1 MAKRGKTE
9 RNARG
14 AASKRSL
21 SRTRIVDAALAMIER
36 DGAEAFSMRLL
47 AAELGVTPMALYNH
61 VGGKLELL
69 RNVAGQVLAEI
80 DFDNGAQ
87 DWGAQDWGAK
97 DWRERDAGCFQALR
111 AACLRHPGA
120 ARLLEVDGVAPA
132 AVFAPMQVAVVAL
145 TDAGLSAT
153 DALRAYF
160 TLIAFT
166 LGQAGYQARG
176 PVAALEP
183 GPAAGAGSLDD
194 KLAEIIGP
202 SLENAW
208 DFDAAF
214 EFGLRLILDGIEA
227 ALGRDKRR

>member
-14 AASKRSL
+14 AANKRSL
-21 SRTRIVDAALAMIER
+21 SRTRIVDAALAMIDR

-69 RNVAGQVLAEI
+69 RNVAGQMLAEI
-80 DFDNGAQ
+80 EFDNGTQ
-87 DWGAQDWGAK
+87 
-97 DWRERDAGCFQALR
+97 DWRERVAGCFQALR
-111 AACLRHPGA
+111 DACLRHPGA

-145 TDAGLSAT
+145 TGAGLSAT

-183 GPAAGAGSLDD
+183 GPAAETGRLDD
-194 KLAEIIGP
+194 KLAEILGP

-214 EFGLRLILDGIEA
+214 EFGLKLILDGIEA
-227 ALGRDKRR
+227 ALGGVGRR

>member
-14 AASKRSL
+14 AANKRSL
-21 SRTRIVDAALAMIER
+21 SRTRIVDAALAMIDR

-69 RNVAGQVLAEI
+69 RNVAGQMLAEI
-80 DFDNGAQ
+80 EFDNGTQ
-87 DWGAQDWGAK
+87 
-97 DWRERDAGCFQALR
+97 DWRERVAGCFRALR
-111 AACLRHPGA
+111 DACLRHPGA

-214 EFGLRLILDGIEA
+214 EFGLKLILDGIET

>member
-1 MAKRGKTE
+1 
-9 RNARG
+9 
-14 AASKRSL
+14 
-21 SRTRIVDAALAMIER
+21 
-36 DGAEAFSMRLL
+36 MRLL

-69 RNVAGQVLAEI
+69 RNVAGQMLAEI
-80 DFDNGAQ
+80 EFDNGTQ
-87 DWGAQDWGAK
+87 
-97 DWRERDAGCFQALR
+97 DWRERVAGCFQALR

-160 TLIAFT
+160 TLIALT

-183 GPAAGAGSLDD
+183 GPAAETGRLDD

-214 EFGLRLILDGIEA
+214 EFGLKLILDGIEA
-227 ALGRDKRR
+227 ALGREKRR

>member
-1 MAKRGKTE
+1 MTKPGKAA
-9 RNARG
+9 RNEPGVANTR
-14 AASKRSL
+14 AL
-21 SRTRIVDAALAMIER
+21 SQARIVDAALVMIDR
-36 DGAEAFSMRLL
+36 DGVDAFSMRSL

-69 RNVAGQVLAEI
+69 RGVAGQVLAEI

-87 DWGAQDWGAK
+87 DWGVR
-97 DWRERDAGCFQALR
+97 DWRERVAGCFRALR
-111 AACLRHPGA
+111 DACLRHPGA
-120 ARLLEVDGVAPA
+120 ARLLEVNGVAPA
-132 AVFAPMQVAVVAL
+132 AVFAPMQVAVAAL
-145 TDAGLSAT
+145 TGAGLSAT

-166 LGQAGYQARG
+166 IGQAGYQARG

-183 GPAAGAGSLDD
+183 GPAAETGRLDN

-202 SLENAW
+202 ALENTW

-214 EFGLRLILDGIEA
+214 EFGLKLILDGIEA

>member
-1 MAKRGKTE
+1 MTKPGKAA
-9 RNARG
+9 RNEPGVANTR
-14 AASKRSL
+14 AL
-21 SRTRIVDAALAMIER
+21 SQARIVDAALVMIDR
-36 DGAEAFSMRLL
+36 DGVDAFSMRSL

-69 RNVAGQVLAEI
+69 RGVAGQVLAEI

-87 DWGAQDWGAK
+87 DWGVR
-97 DWRERDAGCFQALR
+97 DWRERVAGCFQALR

-132 AVFAPMQVAVVAL
+132 AVFAPMQVAVAAL
-145 TDAGLSAT
+145 TGAGLSAT

-166 LGQAGYQARG
+166 IGQAGYQARG

-183 GPAAGAGSLDD
+183 GPAAETGRLDN
-194 KLAEIIGP
+194 KLAEILGP

-214 EFGLRLILDGIEA
+214 EFGLKLILDGIEA
-227 ALGRDKRR
+227 ALVPAERR

>member
-1 MAKRGKTE
+1 MAKRGKAE

-21 SRTRIVDAALAMIER
+21 SRTRIVDAALAMIDR
-36 DGAEAFSMRLL
+36 DGVDAFSMRQF

-61 VGGKLELL
+61 FDGKLELL

-80 DFDNGAQ
+80 DFDNGT
-87 DWGAQDWGAK
+87 QDWGAK
-97 DWRERDAGCFQALR
+97 DWRERVAGCFQALR
-111 AACLRHPGA
+111 DACLRHPGA

-166 LGQAGYQARG
+166 IGQAGYQARG

-183 GPAAGAGSLDD
+183 GPAAETGRLDD

-214 EFGLRLILDGIEA
+214 EFGLKLILDGVEA

>member
-1 MAKRGKTE
+1 MAKRGETE

-14 AASKRSL
+14 AANKRSL
-21 SRTRIVDAALAMIER
+21 SRTRIVDAALAMIDR

-69 RNVAGQVLAEI
+69 RNVAGQMLAEI
-80 DFDNGAQ
+80 EFDNGTQ
-87 DWGAQDWGAK
+87 
-97 DWRERDAGCFQALR
+97 DWRERVAGCFRALR
-111 AACLRHPGA
+111 DACLRHPGA
-120 ARLLEVDGVAPA
+120 ARLLEVNGVAPA
-132 AVFAPMQVAVVAL
+132 AVFAPMQVAVAAL
-145 TDAGLSAT
+145 TGAGLSAT

-166 LGQAGYQARG
+166 IGQAGYQARG

-183 GPAAGAGSLDD
+183 GPAAETGRLDD

-214 EFGLRLILDGIEA
+214 EFGLKLILDGIEA
-227 ALGRDKRR
+227 ALGGVGRR

>member
-69 RNVAGQVLAEI
+69 RNVAGQMLAEI
-80 DFDNGAQ
+80 EFDNGTQ
-87 DWGAQDWGAK
+87 
-97 DWRERDAGCFQALR
+97 DWRERVAGCFRALR
-111 AACLRHPGA
+111 DACLRHPGA

-132 AVFAPMQVAVVAL
+132 AVFAPMQVAVAAL
-145 TDAGLSAT
+145 TGAGLSAT

-214 EFGLRLILDGIEA
+214 EFGLKLILDGIEA
-227 ALGRDKRR
+227 ALGGVGRR

>member
-1 MAKRGKTE
+1 MSKRGETE

-21 SRTRIVDAALAMIER
+21 SRTRIVDAALAMIDR
-36 DGAEAFSMRLL
+36 DGVDAFSMRLL

-69 RNVAGQVLAEI
+69 RSVAGQVLAEI

-87 DWGAQDWGAK
+87 DWGAK
-97 DWRERDAGCFQALR
+97 NWRERVAGCFRALR
-111 AACLRHPGA
+111 GACLRHPGA
-120 ARLLEVDGVAPA
+120 ADLLEVDGVAPA
-132 AVFAPMQVAVVAL
+132 AVFAPMQVAVAAL
-145 TDAGLSAT
+145 TGAGLSAT

-214 EFGLRLILDGIEA
+214 EFGLKLILDGIEA

>member
-9 RNARG
+9 SNARG
-14 AASKRSL
+14 AANKRSL
-21 SRTRIVDAALAMIER
+21 SRTRIVDAALAMIDR
-36 DGAEAFSMRLL
+36 DGVDAFTMRQL
-47 AAELGVTPMALYNH
+47 AADLGVTPMALYNH
-61 VGGKLELL
+61 FNGKLELL
-69 RNVAGQVLAEI
+69 RNVAGQMLAEI
-80 DFDNGAQ
+80 EFDNGTQ
-87 DWGAQDWGAK
+87 
-97 DWRERDAGCFQALR
+97 DWRERVAGCFRALR
-111 AACLRHPGA
+111 DACLRHPGA
-120 ARLLEVDGVAPA
+120 ARLLEVNGVAPA
-132 AVFAPMQVAVVAL
+132 AVFAPMQVAVAAL
-145 TDAGLSAT
+145 TGAGLSAT

-202 SLENAW
+202 ALENAW

-214 EFGLRLILDGIEA
+214 EFGLKLILDGIEA
-227 ALGRDKRR
+227 ALGGVGRR

>member
-14 AASKRSL
+14 AANKRSL

-69 RNVAGQVLAEI
+69 RNVAGQMLAEI
-80 DFDNGAQ
+80 EFDNGTQ
-87 DWGAQDWGAK
+87 
-97 DWRERDAGCFQALR
+97 DWRERVAGCFRALR
-111 AACLRHPGA
+111 DACLRHPGA

-132 AVFAPMQVAVVAL
+132 AVFAPMQVAVAAL
-145 TDAGLSAT
+145 TGAGLSAT

-166 LGQAGYQARG
+166 IGQAGYQARG

-183 GPAAGAGSLDD
+183 GPAAETGRLDD

-202 SLENAW
+202 ALENTW

-214 EFGLRLILDGIEA
+214 EFGLKLILDGIEA

>member
-1 MAKRGKTE
+1 MAKRGETE
-9 RNARG
+9 RTARG

-21 SRTRIVDAALAMIER
+21 SRTRIVDAALAMIDR
-36 DGAEAFSMRLL
+36 DGVDAFSMRQF

-61 VGGKLELL
+61 FDGKLELL

-87 DWGAQDWGAK
+87 DWGAR
-97 DWRERDAGCFQALR
+97 DWRERVAGCFRALR

-183 GPAAGAGSLDD
+183 GPAAETGRLDD

-214 EFGLRLILDGIEA
+214 EFGLKLILDGIEA